1 MPVGTFDPN
10 ELRNQFDPGLA
21 RELIDLFDGEAIT
34 LGKAGELRY
43 AILARNEGWSDG
55 VAQFLDQELVS
66 LAKIFTLLEHQ
77 YATFAAGSE
86 SPVIPIVSTLK
97 ERGAWDKDLT
107 RWVKAHTDNRFL
119 PHGSLMDRL

>member
-10 ELRNQFDPGLA
+10 EPQNQFDAGLA
-21 RELIDLFDGEAIT
+21 RELIDLFDGEEIT

-43 AILARNEGWSDG
+43 AILARHEGWCDG
-55 VAQFLDQELVS
+55 LGQFLDEELVT

-77 YATFAAGSE
+77 YATFAAGAE
-86 SPVIPIVSTLK
+86 SPVIPIVSSLK
-97 ERGAWDKDLT
+97 ERGVWNKDLT